1 MQTTQ
6 KEINM
11 KIQTVNQ
18 LISVFKDISTR
29 HYQINGFGIGDDWE
43 NGASE
48 AKMHPVLWINPTT
61 ANMPASDNGYKTFE
75 IDFEVRVFDL
85 VNKDESNENEVLSD
99 CIDILKD
106 IITEFKGHPYYVN
119 SQLNIIDDIGFEA
132 FTEEFD
138 EEVSGW
144 VCEIS
149 LMTPILN
156 SFCGIPAAD
165 ITGFE
170 FPGTDCPDVNVLC
183 PVFVEDVTGVSPIV
197 VTTIGTTKQISLDGG
212 VGSDVFVV
220 SGSYNTGTSN
230 LELLRNDG
238 VTVLADLSSIN
249 TTDTHLTSAVY
260 DNSTTTLDLTL
271 TDGTVFNV
279 DLSALKDDTNT
290 HLTNLVFNASNDNNL
305 VATLNDGTII
315 NSLIDNFDDLTVN
328 GDVNATN
335 FIGDGSQLTNLPS
348 SGGGGI
354 DNVTSA
360 EKAALTPSAG
370 DFVFDT
376 DLNSLQRY
384 NGVTW
389 IDVAKGFGAVGI
401 GDANG
406 VYEFFTDYA
415 SAISVA
421 TSGQTIEQFGDIVE
435 TGNVTVTI
443 PSDVNINMNGYT
455 YTLDGSNNNAFK
467 KVGSDRTK
475 IVNGS
480 IIKIN
485 SPLQTTG
492 GGYGLE
498 IIGTSEVD
506 CSGLIVN
513 SDGEG
518 SVNFNTTGPGQG
530 VIIQGTFYYTGTS
543 ALYTFFAE
551 GKMVKS
557 FIDTGAG
564 SLRCSGELYDCII
577 FGSVF
582 SNTGALY
589 KNCTIYNE
597 NSNIGLLV
605 GNAKAYNCDV
615 YSLSTTA
622 IDVTHQNAEVHDCT
636 GTSDGGFGIDLDKG
650 TAIGCSGVSNST
662 KGLFV
667 NQSTANA
674 HDCVGKSSVSSGIEL
689 RVGNLY
695 NCTGISTFND
705 ASGHGIYV
713 GNNNGVIMDCTGIT
727 TNASAHAV
735 QGGPVNRNSYI
746 VNLKGEGM
754 TTLIGSKSVN
764 IQTNLPDAFNNILI
778 G

>member
-1 MQTTQ
+1 
-6 KEINM
+6 M

-61 ANMPASDNGYKTFE
+61 ANMPATENGYKTFE

-197 VTTIGTTKQISLDGG
+197 VTTIGTTKQISLDGD

-290 HLTNLVFNASNDNNL
+290 HLTGLVFNANNDNTL
-305 VATLNDGTII
+305 VATLNNGTLI

-335 FIGDGSQLTNLPS
+335 FIGDGSQLTNLP
-348 SGGGGI
+348 GGGGGGASGVLGI
-354 DNVTSA
+354 S
-360 EKAALTPSAG
+360 
-370 DFVFDT
+370 
-376 DLNSLQRY
+376 NSLGEYTYY
-384 NGVTW
+384 NTYTLALAAAS
-389 IDVAKGFGAVGI
+389 D
-401 GDANG
+401 GD
-406 VYEFFTDYA
+406 
-415 SAISVA
+415 
-421 TSGQTIEQFGDIVE
+421 TIEQFADITE
-435 TGNVTVTI
+435 TSAI
-443 PSDVNINMNGYT
+443 QISIDKNINISMNGHT
-455 YTLDGSNNNAFK
+455 YTLDSATNTTAFK
-467 KVGSDRTK
+467 LTGGSLTDVK
-475 IVNGS
+475 ILNGS
-480 IIKIN
+480 INKIN
-485 SPLQTTG
+485 GTGGATFSSISTSGLNPLLNLNGTTLSNDLVGSNTLDVLSDYIIKGVTVTGNGNISISTDCILTDFNYVGGGSVVLYSTAKSYNGYVSSTTTG
-492 GGYGLE
+492 SALFLTSVSSEASNISAYNTAGFAIRNAGTINSCKGYSEGNLGIYTYVNGNMFNCFGFSNGSYGIQFHGNECVNTVAKSTASYGFYVGLNQNCKLSNCSAFSSVASAFYLATNGNNSE
-498 IIGTSEVD
+498 VYGCHGESTLNASTGHAFFMQNGTVKLVD
-506 CSGLIVN
+506 CSGKVLN
-513 SDGEG
+513 SGANCIR
-518 SVNFNTTGPGQG
+518 SN
-530 VIIQGTFYYTGTS
+530 TS
-543 ALYTFFAE
+543 A
-551 GKMVKS
+551 
-557 FIDTGAG
+557 
-564 SLRCSGELYDCII
+564 
-577 FGSVF
+577 
-582 SNTGALY
+582 
-589 KNCTIYNE
+589 
-597 NSNIGLLV
+597 
-605 GNAKAYNCDV
+605 NA
-615 YSLSTTA
+615 
-622 IDVTHQNAEVHDCT
+622 
-636 GTSDGGFGIDLDKG
+636 
-650 TAIGCSGVSNST
+650 
-662 KGLFV
+662 
-667 NQSTANA
+667 
-674 HDCVGKSSVSSGIEL
+674 
-689 RVGNLY
+689 
-695 NCTGISTFND
+695 
-705 ASGHGIYV
+705 
-713 GNNNGVIMDCTGIT
+713 
-727 TNASAHAV
+727 
-735 QGGPVNRNSYI
+735 YI
-746 VNLKGEGM
+746 VNLVGEGM
-754 TTLIGSKSVN
+754 TTLISN
-764 IQTNLPDAFNNILI
+764 IIQLQTNTADSFGNTLI

>member
-1 MQTTQ
+1 
-6 KEINM
+6 M

-48 AKMHPVLWINPTT
+48 AKIHPVLWINPTT
-61 ANMPASDNGYKTFE
+61 ANMPATENGYKTFE

-197 VTTIGTTKQISLDGG
+197 VTTIGTTKQISFEGG

-260 DNSTTTLDLTL
+260 DNSTTSLDLTL

-305 VATLNDGTII
+305 VATLNDGTVI

-348 SGGGGI
+348 SGGASGVLGI
-354 DNVTSA
+354 A
-360 EKAALTPSAG
+360 
-370 DFVFDT
+370 
-376 DLNSLQRY
+376 NSLGEYTYYDTFALALAAASSGDTIQLFTNIIETSNTTVNCV
-384 NGVTW
+384 NG
-389 IDVAKGFGAVGI
+389 
-401 GDANG
+401 
-406 VYEFFTDYA
+406 
-415 SAISVA
+415 
-421 TSGQTIEQFGDIVE
+421 
-435 TGNVTVTI
+435 
-443 PSDVNINMNGYT
+443 VNINFNGFT
-455 YTLDGSNNNAFK
+455 YTLNSSGNAHAFTISGSSVSIELFNG
-467 KVGSDRTK
+467 KVLRTG
-475 IVNGS
+475 NGS
-480 IIKIN
+480 G
-485 SPLQTTG
+485 SALYVSTG
-492 GGYGLE
+492 N
-498 IIGTSEVD
+498 IS
-506 CSGLIVN
+506 LITVQ
-513 SDGEG
+513 
-518 SVNFNTTGPGQG
+518 SVVFENDF
-530 VIIQGTFYYTGTS
+530 GTS
-543 ALYTFFAE
+543 ASINSSSTTLIGGYYY
-551 GKMVKS
+551 
-557 FIDTGAG
+557 GAG
-564 SLRCSGELYDCII
+564 MGM
-577 FGSVF
+577 
-582 SNTGALY
+582 
-589 KNCTIYNE
+589 
-597 NSNIGLLV
+597 
-605 GNAKAYNCDV
+605 
-615 YSLSTTA
+615 
-622 IDVTHQNAEVHDCT
+622 
-636 GTSDGGFGIDLDKG
+636 
-650 TAIGCSGVSNST
+650 
-662 KGLFV
+662 FV
-667 NQSTANA
+667 NQSRVENIYARGGSSYGLWIHNNGTAVNSTGYSLSNYGIENNNSNAYTCTGRSSGSIGFNAAGGSSFDCQGYSTANI
-674 HDCVGKSSVSSGIEL
+674 GFKISSTASKFSNIFGYSSGGYGVSMLGTGINITGYSTSSYGVFYQSGSGNDALCSIKAFSTSAIALYIFKNAGKVELSNIDASCSWANSSGHAVEVTGVSNEIRISGGSL
-689 RVGNLY
+689 RVSNTSA
-695 NCTGISTFND
+695 NCLFSGSSKNCYFTSLNFSNST
-705 ASGHGIYV
+705 V
-713 GNNNGVIMDCTGIT
+713 
-727 TNASAHAV
+727 AV
-735 QGGPVNRNSYI
+735 NP
-746 VNLKGEGM
+746 
-754 TTLIGSKSVN
+754 N
-764 IQTNLPDAFNNILI
+764 ITNLQSNSVDSFGNILI